1 MKILIVDDDKVVA
14 SMVEAILTREN
25 YRVQTAEDGEVGYAA
40 YLQFEPDLVIT
51 DIDMPRKDGFAL
63 MKDIRSHNPGIRTIY
78 MSANVDRFRPQLK
91 NEQTRHS
98 IEVLN
103 KPFTRKELLTLL
115 SDHRTRSASP

>member
-1 MKILIVDDDKVVA
+1 MKVLIVDDNKVVA
-14 SMVEAILTREN
+14 SVVEAILTREN
-25 YRVQTAEDGEVGYAA
+25 YRVQTAEDGEIGYAA

-51 DIDMPRKDGFAL
+51 DIEMPRKDGFSL

-78 MSANVDRFRPQLK
+78 MSANVDLFRSQLR
-91 NEQTRHS
+91 NEESRHS

-115 SDHRTRSASP
+115 SDQRA